1 MTNYSAEACPKCGE
15 REWWH
20 KASFLSKNEKS
31 IIMVSCCDHCHT
43 YFKARFKLVHIVG
56 RTFKSMKISE
66 MTNARKPS
74 AYNLFVAEALRDG
87 KGISEAA
94 KLWQKHKQMV
104 KA

>member
-1 MTNYSAEACPKCGE
+1 
-15 REWWH
+15 
-20 KASFLSKNEKS
+20 
-31 IIMVSCCDHCHT
+31 
-43 YFKARFKLVHIVG
+43 
-56 RTFKSMKISE
+56 MKISE